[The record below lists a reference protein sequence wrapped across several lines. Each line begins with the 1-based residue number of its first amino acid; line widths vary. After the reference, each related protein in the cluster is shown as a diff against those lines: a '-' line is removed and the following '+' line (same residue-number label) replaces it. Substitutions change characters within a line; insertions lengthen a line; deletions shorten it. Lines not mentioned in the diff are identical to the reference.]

1 MSTRQFIGARYVP
14 KFFDWNGSAEWRTGV
29 AYEALTIVTRN
40 GNSYTS
46 KIPVPSNIGA
56 PESNPEYWV
65 STGIFNEQIE
75 RIRQLA
81 ENTSSK
87 LDDFM
92 EDGAIGS
99 DNIADGAVTSDK
111 ISDNAV
117 IDTKIANDSV
127 TTDKIAD
134 DNVTTSKLADNSVNS
149 SKIAN
154 DAVTTEKIPDDAIT
168 IDKIAPRYV
177 VIVGDSY
184 QGGYEPGG
192 HNQGWGAYLLSMF
205 GYNGHNI
212 PGVGGAGFSK
222 GASSPLDFATILS
235 NNPPTDIDY
244 DKVTDIVVGGGYNDF
259 GATSAAID
267 DGISRFY
274 THCRSRYPNAR
285 IWVAP
290 VGWTWTN
297 NGDHVTAAMVG
308 GTLKSYVRSC
318 RNRKINVVNS
328 CIGVL
333 LGCNG
338 ISADYVHPTE
348 TGNKA
353 IASAINAAFNG
364 LPYLSEG
371 GYYDLPLTGT
381 GWSGRI
387 GFLVSTINGIANV
400 RAWAIGVAYNGT
412 EITLDDVPVTFAGH
426 PLMFSFACLIAGM
439 GQFNGRYANAAIT
452 LSGISNS
459 NCYLGMQ
466 MINSDGT
473 AYLKSSNFTLIGTNH
488 YVCSFSADLTNG

>member
-1 MSTRQFIGARYVP
+1 MSTRQYIGARYVP
-14 KFFDWNGSAEWRTGV
+14 KFFDWNGSTEWRTGV

-65 STGIFNEQIE
+65 STGLFNEQVE
-75 RIRQLA
+75 SIRQLA
-81 ENTSSK
+81 ENTSSE

-92 EDGAIGS
+92 KDGAIGS
-99 DNIADGAVTSDK
+99 DNIADGAVT
-111 ISDNAV
+111 
-117 IDTKIANDSV
+117 
-127 TTDKIAD
+127 
-134 DNVTTSKLADNSVNS
+134 
-149 SKIAN
+149 
-154 DAVTTEKIPDDAIT
+154 TE
-168 IDKIAPRYV
+168 KIAPRYV

-259 GATSAAID
+259 GATSTAID

-338 ISADYVHPTE
+338 ISADHVHPTE

-371 GYYDLPLTGT
+371 AYYDLPLTGT

-400 RAWAIGVAYNGT
+400 RAWAIGIGYNGT
-412 EITLDDVPVTFAGH
+412 EITLDDIPITFAGH

-452 LSGISNS
+452 LSGIADSS
-459 NCYLGMQ
+459 CYLGMQ

-473 AYLKSSNFTLIGTNH
+473 AYLKSSNFALIGTNH
-488 YVCSFSADLTNG
+488 YVCSFSADLTIG

>member
-1 MSTRQFIGARYVP
+1 MSTRQYIGARYVP
-14 KFFDWNGSAEWRTGV
+14 KFFDWNGSTEWRTGV

-65 STGIFNEQIE
+65 STGLFNEQIE
-75 RIRQLA
+75 SIRQLA
-81 ENTSSK
+81 ENTSSE
-87 LDDFM
+87 LDGFM

-99 DNIADGAVTSDK
+99 DNIADGAVT
-111 ISDNAV
+111 
-117 IDTKIANDSV
+117 
-127 TTDKIAD
+127 
-134 DNVTTSKLADNSVNS
+134 
-149 SKIAN
+149 
-154 DAVTTEKIPDDAIT
+154 TE
-168 IDKIAPRYV
+168 KIAPRYV

-184 QGGYEPGG
+184 QGGHDPGG
-192 HNQGWGAYLLSMF
+192 NNQGWGAYLLSMF

-259 GATSAAID
+259 GATSVAID

-297 NGDHVTAAMVG
+297 NEAHFTAGAVG
-308 GTLKSYVRSC
+308 GTLRSYVRSC

-338 ISADYVHPTE
+338 ISTADYIHPTE

-381 GWSGRI
+381 GWSGGI
-387 GFLVSTINGIANV
+387 GVLVSTINGIANV
-400 RAWAIGVAYNGT
+400 RIISNEIAYNGT
-412 EITLDDVPVTFAGH
+412 EITLSDVPITFARH

-439 GQFNGRYANAAIT
+439 GQFNGRYANATIT
-452 LSGISNS
+452 FSGIANS

-473 AYLKSSNFTLIGTNH
+473 AYLKSSNFTLIGTAH
-488 YVCSFSADLTNG
+488 YVCSFSADLTIG